1 MIKRAAENDEA
12 EESTF
17 GADLSSSFIPIDSS
31 SDGFQYPGDIL
42 RKSHR
47 PLLPVPMQVMEQYI
61 REHSVHALRNDPHP
75 ERRHYAMAFYQ
86 CPLQAGNRMHHFWN
100 NLLWA
105 MLTNRTVLYRYWDT
119 EACLAYSN
127 YHKGLCK
134 AANTADDCA
143 KVLDRAPWMAS
154 YEEWNS
160 RISASNNDN
169 NTTDHEPF
177 VVPDHVTMAGDGSV
191 PLPPNYRE
199 DWGLDLVSKY
209 PHKILVLPICYDK
222 FSDLANDSMQR
233 QLLKTQWAR
242 ARVKDLFSLGDDFLY
257 GMLHQYTFQF
267 TESIRASTRAL
278 LQQHDDK
285 NYYSIGLHSRH
296 RYPELDG
303 CDIDRERKCL
313 KQVISERE
321 DKTRPVQV
329 RLMSD
334 RPCTIER
341 LTDWLQARQFS
352 PLATHIADMRLA
364 HSNCGTLDTIS
375 VAELAHELR
384 FSDKGPGDF
393 HILEGYDTVLAVL
406 ATGLDIRLNT
416 PVAAVRWAADGAAVE
431 TAAGESWHA
440 RHVVVTLPLA
450 VLQAGVVA
458 FEPPLPAPQQAALAA
473 LAMPPAMKLILRFDE
488 IFWDADMTFLTGRD
502 PLPVW
507 WTVRPGVPILTG
519 FSTGTRAA
527 RVAAGGADSVLEQG
541 LAALGAIFG
550 DAPRRHLQDHML
562 VNWAADEWARGGY
575 SMVPVG
581 AHGMRAQLAQA
592 AGALHFAGEATVF
605 ANNPATV
612 HGALHSGERA
622 AGEILG
628 A

>member
-1 MIKRAAENDEA
+1 MNAEIVVIGAGAAGLAAARTLADAGRQVVVLEARDRIGGRVWTDHSFGPVPVERGAEYIHGDQADTWAWVRRAGAHAEAATRWTGRRIVQEDDCLVGPEI
-12 EESTF
+12 F
-17 GADLSSSFIPIDSS
+17 QGRADL
-31 SDGFQYPGDIL
+31 Q
-42 RKSHR
+42 
-47 PLLPVPMQVMEQYI
+47 PLWTLEEQI
-61 REHSVHALRNDPHP
+61 A
-75 ERRHYAMAFYQ
+75 
-86 CPLQAGNRMHHFWN
+86 
-100 NLLWA
+100 
-105 MLTNRTVLYRYWDT
+105 
-119 EACLAYSN
+119 AYT
-127 YHKGLCK
+127 GP
-134 AANTADDCA
+134 DC
-143 KVLDRAPWMAS
+143 
-154 YEEWNS
+154 
-160 RISASNNDN
+160 
-169 NTTDHEPF
+169 
-177 VVPDHVTMAGDGSV
+177 
-191 PLPPNYRE
+191 
-199 DWGLDLVSKY
+199 
-209 PHKILVLPICYDK
+209 
-222 FSDLANDSMQR
+222 
-233 QLLKTQWAR
+233 
-242 ARVKDLFSLGDDFLY
+242 SLG
-257 GMLHQYTFQF
+257 
-267 TESIRASTRAL
+267 
-278 LQQHDDK
+278 
-285 NYYSIGLHSRH
+285 
-296 RYPELDG
+296 
-303 CDIDRERKCL
+303 
-313 KQVISERE
+313 
-321 DKTRPVQV
+321 
-329 RLMSD
+329 
-334 RPCTIER
+334 
-341 LTDWLQARQFS
+341 DWLQARQFS

-406 ATGLDIRLNT
+406 ATGLDTRLNT